1 MPCYSGGIS
10 ELTRNLYN
18 TLLHY
23 NFAEERLVPVLPI
36 LDLIIRGAV
45 SFPASI
51 LLSAISLKRKVSS
64 CGGEGD
70 LQLIVAKKAR
80 SRMRQNPT
88 NHLPNRL
95 SRQASVAL
103 CIPHGCKIR
112 D

>member
-1 MPCYSGGIS
+1 V
-10 ELTRNLYN
+10 TRNLCN
-18 TLLHY
+18 SLLHY

-80 SRMRQNPT
+80 SRTRRTPT
-88 NHLPNRL
+88 NHLPIML
-95 SRQASVAL
+95 SRQASAAL
-103 CIPHGCKIR
+103 CIPYECKIR